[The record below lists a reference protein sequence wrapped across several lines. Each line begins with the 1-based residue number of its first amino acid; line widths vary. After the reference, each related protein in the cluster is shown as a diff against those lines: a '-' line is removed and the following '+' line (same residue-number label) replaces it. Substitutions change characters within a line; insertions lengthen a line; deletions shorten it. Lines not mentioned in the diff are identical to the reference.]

1 MCRSSGSESTPNHR
15 RRAVASGCGGTCGG
29 LGRRRR
35 RALWLGAAIAVLL
48 LPGVSLLLA
57 LAARR
62 GVRLSLTLTP
72 TVPKHAAAQAV
83 LLVKNDALLSARAL
97 FRVRAVNALT
107 REETV
112 TLLRCTVP
120 PKGHG
125 GAALS
130 RGEPPLRSD
139 HRGGGKGRP
148 SRYMRHFC
156 RTIEN
161 GKHRRAH
168 DRPAGHVRARDQSC
182 ARLLHAGGE
191 RQLRA
196 RLPRERSHGDL
207 PAARIRP
214 GDDLRRIH
222 WKMTAKTDRL
232 IVREAS
238 LPLQRSLLVFWDKT
252 AADKLAPDAADALA
266 ESVSSVCQSLSEAGF
281 AYTLGW
287 SGEGQNV
294 LEEVPDTDR
303 LLALLPRMVRSAGAG
318 ESGTAQLVRQGGEN
332 FTAACCS
339 SRTPCRRRSKAL
351 AERCAL
357 TLLLCSR
364 AETASP
370 CRTVR
375 FTPGTMRSVCM
386 IWSLWNEKNIRP
398 ALFSACSAPPRR
410 RGERRSFPRCSRRR
424 FSRSV
429 SRRLRR
435 RCSRPA

>member
-1 MCRSSGSESTPNHR
+1 MKARQITA
-15 RRAVASGCGGTCGG
+15 AVLWFLAAAALAAVWAAGGG
-29 LGRRRR
+29 
-35 RALWLGAAIAVLL
+35 ALWLGAAIAVLL

-72 TVPKHAAAQAV
+72 TVPKRAAAQAV

-120 PKGHG
+120 PKGTEELRFLVESCRCG
-125 GAALS
+125 QITAAVEKAGLLDICGIFAVPLKTENIAARTTVLPDMFAPGIDLALAS
-130 RGEPPLRSD
+130 SMPEESDSYAPGCRGNDLTEI
-139 HRGGGKGRP
+139 
-148 SRYMRHFC
+148 F
-156 RTIEN
+156 
-161 GKHRRAH
+161 
-168 DRPAGHVRARDQSC
+168 
-182 ARLLHAGGE
+182 
-191 RQLRA
+191 QLREYA
-196 RLPRERSHGDL
+196 
-207 PAARIRP
+207 P

-318 ESGTAQLVRQGGEN
+318 ESGTAQLARQGGEN
-332 FTAACCS
+332 FYGRVLLFTHAV
-339 SRTPCRRRSKAL
+339 PPEIEAL

-375 FTPGTMRSVCM
+375 FTP
-386 IWSLWNEKNIRP
+386 EDY
-398 ALFSACSAPPRR
+398 AQ
-410 RGERRSFPRCSRRR
+410 
-424 FSRSV
+424 
-429 SRRLRR
+429 RLHDLEFME
-435 RCSRPA
+435 

>member
-1 MCRSSGSESTPNHR
+1 MKAR
-15 RRAVASGCGGTCGG
+15 RITAAVLWLLAAAALAAVWAAGGG
-29 LGRRRR
+29 
-35 RALWLGAAIAVLL
+35 ALWLGAAIAVLL

-72 TVPKHAAAQAV
+72 TVPKRAAAQAV

-120 PKGHG
+120 PKGTEEPCFLVESRRCG
-125 GAALS
+125 QITAAVEKAGLLDICGIFAVPLKTENIAARTTVLPDMFAPGIDLALAS
-130 RGEPPLRSD
+130 SMPEESDSYAPGCRGNDLTEI
-139 HRGGGKGRP
+139 
-148 SRYMRHFC
+148 F
-156 RTIEN
+156 
-161 GKHRRAH
+161 
-168 DRPAGHVRARDQSC
+168 
-182 ARLLHAGGE
+182 
-191 RQLRA
+191 QLREYA
-196 RLPRERSHGDL
+196 
-207 PAARIRP
+207 P

-318 ESGTAQLVRQGGEN
+318 RAERLSSSGRAARI

-339 SRTPCRRRSKAL
+339 SRTPCRRRSKRWPSGA
-351 AERCAL
+351 R
-357 TLLLCSR
+357 
-364 AETASP
+364 
-370 CRTVR
+370 
-375 FTPGTMRSVCM
+375 
-386 IWSLWNEKNIRP
+386 
-398 ALFSACSAPPRR
+398 
-410 RGERRSFPRCSRRR
+410 
-424 FSRSV
+424 
-429 SRRLRR
+429 
-435 RCSRPA
+435 

>member
-1 MCRSSGSESTPNHR
+1 MKAR
-15 RRAVASGCGGTCGG
+15 RITAAVLWLLAAAALAAVWAAGGG
-29 LGRRRR
+29 
-35 RALWLGAAIAVLL
+35 ALWLGAAIAVLL

-72 TVPKHAAAQAV
+72 TVPKRAAAQAV

-120 PKGHG
+120 PKGTEELRFLVESRRCG
-125 GAALS
+125 QITAAVEKAGLLDICGIFAVPLKTENIAARTTALPDMFAPGIDLALAS
-130 RGEPPLRSD
+130 SMPEESDSYAPGCRGNDLTEI
-139 HRGGGKGRP
+139 
-148 SRYMRHFC
+148 F
-156 RTIEN
+156 
-161 GKHRRAH
+161 
-168 DRPAGHVRARDQSC
+168 
-182 ARLLHAGGE
+182 
-191 RQLRA
+191 QLREYA
-196 RLPRERSHGDL
+196 
-207 PAARIRP
+207 P

-332 FTAACCS
+332 FYGRVLLFTHAV
-339 SRTPCRRRSKAL
+339 PPEIEAL

-370 CRTVR
+370 CRTAR
-375 FTPGTMRSVCM
+375 FTP
-386 IWSLWNEKNIRP
+386 EDY
-398 ALFSACSAPPRR
+398 AQ
-410 RGERRSFPRCSRRR
+410 
-424 FSRSV
+424 
-429 SRRLRR
+429 RLHDLEFME
-435 RCSRPA
+435 

>member
-1 MCRSSGSESTPNHR
+1 MKAR
-15 RRAVASGCGGTCGG
+15 RITAAVLWLLAAAALAAVWAAGGG
-29 LGRRRR
+29 
-35 RALWLGAAIAVLL
+35 ALWLGAAIAVLL

-120 PKGHG
+120 PKGTEELRFLVESRRCG
-125 GAALS
+125 QITAAVEKAGLLDIC
-130 RGEPPLRSD
+130 GIFAVPL
-139 HRGGGKGRP
+139 K
-148 SRYMRHFC
+148 
-156 RTIEN
+156 N

-303 LLALLPRMVRSAGAG
+303 LLALLPRMVRSRR
-318 ESGTAQLVRQGGEN
+318 SGGERN
-332 FTAACCS
+332 S
-339 SRTPCRRRSKAL
+339 SARPAGRREFYGRVLLFAHAVPPEIESAGRAVRADAPSLLTCGDGL
-351 AERCAL
+351 AV
-357 TLLLCSR
+357 
-364 AETASP
+364 P
-370 CRTVR
+370 D
-375 FTPGTMRSVCM
+375 RSVH
-386 IWSLWNEKNIRP
+386 
-398 ALFSACSAPPRR
+398 AGDYAQ
-410 RGERRSFPRCSRRR
+410 
-424 FSRSV
+424 
-429 SRRLRR
+429 RLHDLEFME
-435 RCSRPA
+435 

>member
-1 MCRSSGSESTPNHR
+1 MKAR
-15 RRAVASGCGGTCGG
+15 RITAAVLWLLAAAALAAVWAAGGG
-29 LGRRRR
+29 
-35 RALWLGAAIAVLL
+35 ALWLGAAIAVLL

-72 TVPKHAAAQAV
+72 TVPKRAAAQAV
-83 LLVKNDALLSARAL
+83 LLVKNDALLSARAF

-120 PKGHG
+120 PKGTEELRFLVESRRCG
-125 GAALS
+125 QITAAVEKAGLLDICGIFAVPLKTENIAARTTVLPDMFAPGIDLALAS
-130 RGEPPLRSD
+130 SMPEESDSYAPGCRGNDLTEI
-139 HRGGGKGRP
+139 
-148 SRYMRHFC
+148 F
-156 RTIEN
+156 
-161 GKHRRAH
+161 
-168 DRPAGHVRARDQSC
+168 
-182 ARLLHAGGE
+182 
-191 RQLRA
+191 QLREYA
-196 RLPRERSHGDL
+196 
-207 PAARIRP
+207 P

-294 LEEVPDTDR
+294 LEEAPDTDR

-318 ESGTAQLVRQGGEN
+318 ESGTALLARQGGES
-332 FTAACCS
+332 FYGRVLLFAHAVPPEIET
-339 SRTPCRRRSKAL
+339 L

-364 AETASP
+364 AETAAP

-375 FTPGTMRSVCM
+375 FTP
-386 IWSLWNEKNIRP
+386 EDY
-398 ALFSACSAPPRR
+398 AQ
-410 RGERRSFPRCSRRR
+410 
-424 FSRSV
+424 
-429 SRRLRR
+429 RLHDLEFME
-435 RCSRPA
+435 

>member
-1 MCRSSGSESTPNHR
+1 MKAR
-15 RRAVASGCGGTCGG
+15 RITAAV
-29 LGRRRR
+29 
-35 RALWLGAAIAVLL
+35 LWLLAAA
-48 LPGVSLLLA
+48 A
-57 LAARR
+57 LAAGR

-72 TVPKHAAAQAV
+72 TVPKRAAAQAV

-120 PKGHG
+120 PKGTEELRFLVESRRCG
-125 GAALS
+125 QITAAVEKAGLLDICGIFAVPLKTENIAARTTALPDMFAPGIDLAFAS
-130 RGEPPLRSD
+130 SMPEESDSYAPGCRGNDLTEI
-139 HRGGGKGRP
+139 
-148 SRYMRHFC
+148 F
-156 RTIEN
+156 
-161 GKHRRAH
+161 
-168 DRPAGHVRARDQSC
+168 
-182 ARLLHAGGE
+182 
-191 RQLRA
+191 QLREYA
-196 RLPRERSHGDL
+196 
-207 PAARIRP
+207 P

-332 FTAACCS
+332 FYGRVLLFAHAV
-339 SRTPCRRRSKAL
+339 PPEIEAL

-375 FTPGTMRSVCM
+375 FTP
-386 IWSLWNEKNIRP
+386 EDY
-398 ALFSACSAPPRR
+398 AQ
-410 RGERRSFPRCSRRR
+410 
-424 FSRSV
+424 
-429 SRRLRR
+429 RLHDLEFME
-435 RCSRPA
+435 

>member
-1 MCRSSGSESTPNHR
+1 MKAR
-15 RRAVASGCGGTCGG
+15 RITAAVLWLLAAAALAAVWAAGGG
-29 LGRRRR
+29 
-35 RALWLGAAIAVLL
+35 ALWLGAAIAVLL

-72 TVPKHAAAQAV
+72 TVPKRAAAQAV

-120 PKGHG
+120 PKGTEEPCFLVESRRCG
-125 GAALS
+125 QITAAVEKAGLLDICGIFAVPLKTENIAARTTVLPDMFAPGIDLALAS
-130 RGEPPLRSD
+130 SMPEESDSYAPGCRGNDLTEI
-139 HRGGGKGRP
+139 
-148 SRYMRHFC
+148 F
-156 RTIEN
+156 
-161 GKHRRAH
+161 
-168 DRPAGHVRARDQSC
+168 
-182 ARLLHAGGE
+182 
-191 RQLRA
+191 QLREYA
-196 RLPRERSHGDL
+196 
-207 PAARIRP
+207 P

-287 SGEGQNV
+287 SGENFYGRV
-294 LEEVPDTDR
+294 LLFAHAVP
-303 LLALLPRMVRSAGAG
+303 P
-318 ESGTAQLVRQGGEN
+318 EIE
-332 FTAACCS
+332 
-339 SRTPCRRRSKAL
+339 AL

-375 FTPGTMRSVCM
+375 FTP
-386 IWSLWNEKNIRP
+386 EDY
-398 ALFSACSAPPRR
+398 AQ
-410 RGERRSFPRCSRRR
+410 
-424 FSRSV
+424 
-429 SRRLRR
+429 RLHDLEFME
-435 RCSRPA
+435 

>member
-1 MCRSSGSESTPNHR
+1 MKAR
-15 RRAVASGCGGTCGG
+15 RITAAVLWLLAAAALAAVWAAGGG
-29 LGRRRR
+29 
-35 RALWLGAAIAVLL
+35 ALWLGAALAVLL

-57 LAARR
+57 LVARR
-62 GVRLSLTLTP
+62 GVRFSLTLTP
-72 TVPKHAAAQAV
+72 TVPKRAAAQAV
-83 LLVKNDALLSARAL
+83 LKVKNDALLSAHAL

-112 TLLRCTVP
+112 TPLYCTVP
-120 PKGHG
+120 PKGTEELRFLVESRRCG
-125 GAALS
+125 QITAAVEKAGLLDICGIFAVPLKTENIS
-130 RGEPPLRSD
+130 ARTTVLPDMFAPGIDLALASSMPEESDSYAPGCRGNDLTEI
-139 HRGGGKGRP
+139 
-148 SRYMRHFC
+148 F
-156 RTIEN
+156 
-161 GKHRRAH
+161 
-168 DRPAGHVRARDQSC
+168 
-182 ARLLHAGGE
+182 
-191 RQLRA
+191 QLREYA
-196 RLPRERSHGDL
+196 
-207 PAARIRP
+207 P

-294 LEEVPDTDR
+294 LEEAPDTDR

-318 ESGTAQLVRQGGEN
+318 ESGTAQLARQGGES
-332 FTAACCS
+332 FYGRVLLFAHAVPPEIET
-339 SRTPCRRRSKAL
+339 L

-364 AETASP
+364 AETAAP

-375 FTPGTMRSVCM
+375 FTP
-386 IWSLWNEKNIRP
+386 EDY
-398 ALFSACSAPPRR
+398 AQ
-410 RGERRSFPRCSRRR
+410 
-424 FSRSV
+424 
-429 SRRLRR
+429 RLHDLEFME
-435 RCSRPA
+435 

>member
-1 MCRSSGSESTPNHR
+1 MKAR
-15 RRAVASGCGGTCGG
+15 RITAAVLWLLAAAALAAVWAAGGG
-29 LGRRRR
+29 
-35 RALWLGAAIAVLL
+35 ALWLGAAIAVLL

-72 TVPKHAAAQAV
+72 TVPKRAAAQAV
-83 LLVKNDALLSARAL
+83 LKVKNDALLSAHAL

-112 TLLRCTVP
+112 TPLYCTVP
-120 PKGHG
+120 PKGTEELRFLVESRRCG
-125 GAALS
+125 QITAAVEKAGLLDICGIFAVPLKTENIAARTTVLPDMFAPGIDLALAS
-130 RGEPPLRSD
+130 SMPEESDSYAPGCRGNDLTEI
-139 HRGGGKGRP
+139 
-148 SRYMRHFC
+148 F
-156 RTIEN
+156 
-161 GKHRRAH
+161 
-168 DRPAGHVRARDQSC
+168 
-182 ARLLHAGGE
+182 
-191 RQLRA
+191 QLREYA
-196 RLPRERSHGDL
+196 
-207 PAARIRP
+207 P

-294 LEEVPDTDR
+294 LEEAPDTDR

-318 ESGTAQLVRQGGEN
+318 ESGTALLARQGGES
-332 FTAACCS
+332 FYGRVLLFAHAVPPEIET
-339 SRTPCRRRSKAL
+339 L

-364 AETASP
+364 AETAAP

-375 FTPGTMRSVCM
+375 FTP
-386 IWSLWNEKNIRP
+386 EDY
-398 ALFSACSAPPRR
+398 AQ
-410 RGERRSFPRCSRRR
+410 
-424 FSRSV
+424 
-429 SRRLRR
+429 RLHDLEFME
-435 RCSRPA
+435 

>member
-1 MCRSSGSESTPNHR
+1 MKAR
-15 RRAVASGCGGTCGG
+15 RITAAVLWLLAAAALAAVWAAGGG
-29 LGRRRR
+29 
-35 RALWLGAAIAVLL
+35 ALWLGAAIAVLL

-72 TVPKHAAAQAV
+72 TVPKRTAAQAV

-120 PKGHG
+120 PKGTEELRFLVESRRCG
-125 GAALS
+125 QITAAVEKAGLLDICGIFAVPLKTENIAARTTALPDMFAPGIDLALAS
-130 RGEPPLRSD
+130 SMPEESDSYAPGCRGNDLTEI
-139 HRGGGKGRP
+139 
-148 SRYMRHFC
+148 F
-156 RTIEN
+156 
-161 GKHRRAH
+161 
-168 DRPAGHVRARDQSC
+168 
-182 ARLLHAGGE
+182 
-191 RQLRA
+191 QLREYA
-196 RLPRERSHGDL
+196 
-207 PAARIRP
+207 P

-332 FTAACCS
+332 FYGRVLLFTHAV
-339 SRTPCRRRSKAL
+339 PPEIEAL

-375 FTPGTMRSVCM
+375 FTP
-386 IWSLWNEKNIRP
+386 EDY
-398 ALFSACSAPPRR
+398 AQ
-410 RGERRSFPRCSRRR
+410 
-424 FSRSV
+424 
-429 SRRLRR
+429 RLHDLEFME
-435 RCSRPA
+435 

>member
-1 MCRSSGSESTPNHR
+1 MKAR
-15 RRAVASGCGGTCGG
+15 RITAAVLWLLAAAALAAVWAAGGG
-29 LGRRRR
+29 
-35 RALWLGAAIAVLL
+35 ALWLGAAIAVLL

-120 PKGHG
+120 PKGTEELRFLVESRRCG
-125 GAALS
+125 QITAAVEKAGILDICGIFAVPLKTENIAARTTALPDMFAPGIDLVLAS
-130 RGEPPLRSD
+130 SMPEESDSYAPGCRGNDLTEI
-139 HRGGGKGRP
+139 
-148 SRYMRHFC
+148 F
-156 RTIEN
+156 
-161 GKHRRAH
+161 
-168 DRPAGHVRARDQSC
+168 
-182 ARLLHAGGE
+182 
-191 RQLRA
+191 QLREYA
-196 RLPRERSHGDL
+196 
-207 PAARIRP
+207 P

-238 LPLQRSLLVFWDKT
+238 LPLRRSLLVFWDKT

-332 FTAACCS
+332 FYGRVLLFAHAV
-339 SRTPCRRRSKAL
+339 PPEIEAL

-375 FTPGTMRSVCM
+375 FTP
-386 IWSLWNEKNIRP
+386 EDY
-398 ALFSACSAPPRR
+398 AQ
-410 RGERRSFPRCSRRR
+410 
-424 FSRSV
+424 
-429 SRRLRR
+429 RLHDLEFME
-435 RCSRPA
+435 

>member
-1 MCRSSGSESTPNHR
+1 MKAR
-15 RRAVASGCGGTCGG
+15 RITAAVLWLLAAAALAAVWAAGGG
-29 LGRRRR
+29 
-35 RALWLGAAIAVLL
+35 ALWLGAAIAVLL

-72 TVPKHAAAQAV
+72 TVPKRAAAQAV

-120 PKGHG
+120 PKGTEELRFLVESRRCG
-125 GAALS
+125 QITAAVEKAGLLDICGIFAVPLKTENIAARTTALPDMFAPGIDLALAS
-130 RGEPPLRSD
+130 SMPEESDSYAPGCRGNDLTEI
-139 HRGGGKGRP
+139 
-148 SRYMRHFC
+148 F
-156 RTIEN
+156 
-161 GKHRRAH
+161 
-168 DRPAGHVRARDQSC
+168 
-182 ARLLHAGGE
+182 
-191 RQLRA
+191 QLREYA
-196 RLPRERSHGDL
+196 
-207 PAARIRP
+207 P

-332 FTAACCS
+332 FYGRVLLFAHAG
-339 SRTPCRRRSKAL
+339 PPEIEAL

-375 FTPGTMRSVCM
+375 FTP
-386 IWSLWNEKNIRP
+386 EDY
-398 ALFSACSAPPRR
+398 AQ
-410 RGERRSFPRCSRRR
+410 
-424 FSRSV
+424 
-429 SRRLRR
+429 RLHDLEFME
-435 RCSRPA
+435 

>member
-1 MCRSSGSESTPNHR
+1 MKARQITA
-15 RRAVASGCGGTCGG
+15 AVLWLLAAAALAAVWAAGGG
-29 LGRRRR
+29 
-35 RALWLGAAIAVLL
+35 ALWLGAAIAVLL

-72 TVPKHAAAQAV
+72 TVPKRTAAQAV

-120 PKGHG
+120 PKGTEELRFLVESRRCG
-125 GAALS
+125 QITAAVEKAGLLDICGIFAVPLKTDNIAARTTVLPDMFAPGIDLALAS
-130 RGEPPLRSD
+130 SMPEESDSYAPGCRGNDLTEI
-139 HRGGGKGRP
+139 
-148 SRYMRHFC
+148 F
-156 RTIEN
+156 
-161 GKHRRAH
+161 
-168 DRPAGHVRARDQSC
+168 
-182 ARLLHAGGE
+182 
-191 RQLRA
+191 QLREYA
-196 RLPRERSHGDL
+196 
-207 PAARIRP
+207 P

-318 ESGTAQLVRQGGEN
+318 ESGTAQLARQGGEN
-332 FTAACCS
+332 FYGRVLLFAHTV
-339 SRTPCRRRSKAL
+339 PPEIEAL

-375 FTPGTMRSVCM
+375 FTP
-386 IWSLWNEKNIRP
+386 EDY
-398 ALFSACSAPPRR
+398 AQ
-410 RGERRSFPRCSRRR
+410 
-424 FSRSV
+424 
-429 SRRLRR
+429 RLHDLEFME
-435 RCSRPA
+435 

>member
-1 MCRSSGSESTPNHR
+1 MKAR
-15 RRAVASGCGGTCGG
+15 RITAAVLWLLAAAALAAVWAAGGGV
-29 LGRRRR
+29 
-35 RALWLGAAIAVLL
+35 LWLGAAIAVLL

-120 PKGHG
+120 PKGTEELRFLVESRRCG
-125 GAALS
+125 QITAAVEKAGLLDICGIFAVPLKTENIAARTTALPDMFAPGIDLALAS
-130 RGEPPLRSD
+130 SMPEESDSYAPGCRGNDLTEI
-139 HRGGGKGRP
+139 
-148 SRYMRHFC
+148 F
-156 RTIEN
+156 
-161 GKHRRAH
+161 
-168 DRPAGHVRARDQSC
+168 
-182 ARLLHAGGE
+182 
-191 RQLRA
+191 QLREYA
-196 RLPRERSHGDL
+196 
-207 PAARIRP
+207 P

-332 FTAACCS
+332 FYGRVLLFAYAV
-339 SRTPCRRRSKAL
+339 PPEIEAL
-351 AERCAL
+351 SERCAL
-357 TLLLCSR
+357 TLLLCSS

-375 FTPGTMRSVCM
+375 FTP
-386 IWSLWNEKNIRP
+386 EDY
-398 ALFSACSAPPRR
+398 AQ
-410 RGERRSFPRCSRRR
+410 
-424 FSRSV
+424 
-429 SRRLRR
+429 RLHDLEFME
-435 RCSRPA
+435 

>member
-1 MCRSSGSESTPNHR
+1 MKAR
-15 RRAVASGCGGTCGG
+15 RITAAVLWLLAAAALAAVWAAGGG
-29 LGRRRR
+29 
-35 RALWLGAAIAVLL
+35 ALWLGAAIAVLL

-72 TVPKHAAAQAV
+72 TVPKRAAAQAV

-120 PKGHG
+120 PKGTEELRFLVESRRCG
-125 GAALS
+125 QITAAVEKAGLLDICGIFAVPLKTENIAARTTALPDMFAPGIDLALAS
-130 RGEPPLRSD
+130 SMPEESDSYAPGCRGNDLTEI
-139 HRGGGKGRP
+139 
-148 SRYMRHFC
+148 F
-156 RTIEN
+156 
-161 GKHRRAH
+161 
-168 DRPAGHVRARDQSC
+168 
-182 ARLLHAGGE
+182 
-191 RQLRA
+191 QLREYA
-196 RLPRERSHGDL
+196 
-207 PAARIRP
+207 P

-332 FTAACCS
+332 FYGRVLLFTHAV
-339 SRTPCRRRSKAL
+339 PPEIEAL

-375 FTPGTMRSVCM
+375 FTP
-386 IWSLWNEKNIRP
+386 EDY
-398 ALFSACSAPPRR
+398 AQ
-410 RGERRSFPRCSRRR
+410 
-424 FSRSV
+424 
-429 SRRLRR
+429 RLHDLEFME
-435 RCSRPA
+435 

>member
-1 MCRSSGSESTPNHR
+1 MKAR
-15 RRAVASGCGGTCGG
+15 RITAAVLWLLAVAALAAVWAAGGG
-29 LGRRRR
+29 
-35 RALWLGAAIAVLL
+35 ALWLGAAIAVLL

-72 TVPKHAAAQAV
+72 TVPKRAAAQAV

-120 PKGHG
+120 PKGTEELRFLVESRRCG
-125 GAALS
+125 QITAAVEKAGLLDICGIFAVPLKTENIAARTTALPDMFAPGIDLALAS
-130 RGEPPLRSD
+130 SMPEESDSYAPGCRGNDLTEI
-139 HRGGGKGRP
+139 
-148 SRYMRHFC
+148 F
-156 RTIEN
+156 
-161 GKHRRAH
+161 
-168 DRPAGHVRARDQSC
+168 
-182 ARLLHAGGE
+182 
-191 RQLRA
+191 QLREYA
-196 RLPRERSHGDL
+196 
-207 PAARIRP
+207 P

-332 FTAACCS
+332 FYGRVLLFTHAV
-339 SRTPCRRRSKAL
+339 PPEIEAL

-375 FTPGTMRSVCM
+375 FTP
-386 IWSLWNEKNIRP
+386 EDY
-398 ALFSACSAPPRR
+398 AQ
-410 RGERRSFPRCSRRR
+410 
-424 FSRSV
+424 
-429 SRRLRR
+429 RLRDLEFME
-435 RCSRPA
+435 